1 MDKNIDKFRELLSKN
16 TEWPLLYFFK
26 FIVHNNQQKLDQ
38 VKELFAD
45 PSSITYKTSR
55 DIRFI
60 GVSCKQ
66 MMPDPDSIIA
76 IYEKASLVD
85 GVIAL

>member
-1 MDKNIDKFRELLSKN
+1 MNDNIAKFRELLSKN
-16 TEWPLLYFFK
+16 TEWPMLYFFK
-26 FIVHNNQQKLDQ
+26 FIVHNNQEKLDKI
-38 VKELFAD
+38 KELFDD
-45 PSSITYKTSR
+45 PSSITYKTSK
-55 DIRFI
+55 DIKFI

-66 MMPDPDSIIA
+66 LMPDAESIIA